1 MPFLSPLFFQET
13 CAALITL
20 HFLDS
25 RPLHE
30 TLSTFLA
37 QRSKT
42 LQAVLSWKPD
52 SVIGGSRE
60 NASLQQNGHAR
71 PIPVRE
77 VTQVMKD
84 ALNTISRTMSV
95 ARDVFHQEGEEP
107 SMLFRFLESTQTEP
121 EDHGNFTRLPPE
133 LQLSTQS
140 LLGQLTSSS
149 NFQLL
154 PPDLRSYRPYVD
166 LGSASTSITQAI
178 FLHKLK
184 EWFHTSCEQ
193 WHSSSTKLLSGLHTV
208 KDVWKLRTSIKR
220 FLVTSGL
227 IDNEKDFLASNMDSL
242 CHEQII
248 DIWRRMLTD
257 AENGFER
264 GLRSQVFSG
273 RGSDQCRL
281 QVMSLHAIP
290 SYRQR

>member
-1 MPFLSPLFFQET
+1 M
-13 CAALITL
+13 
-20 HFLDS
+20 
-25 RPLHE
+25 R
-30 TLSTFLA
+30 
-37 QRSKT
+37 
-42 LQAVLSWKPD
+42 
-52 SVIGGSRE
+52 GSRE
-60 NASLQQNGHAR
+60 NGSLMQNGHAGSSR
-71 PIPVRE
+71 SIPVRE

-84 ALNTISRTMSV
+84 ALNTISQTMSV
-95 ARDVFHQEGEEP
+95 ARDVFHQEEDEP

-121 EDHGNFTRLPPE
+121 EDHGKFTRLPPE

-140 LLGQLTSSS
+140 LLSQLTSSA

-166 LGSASTSITQAI
+166 LGSGSTSITEAI
-178 FLHKLK
+178 FLQKLK

-193 WHSSSTKLLSGLHTV
+193 WHSSSTNLLSGLHTV
-208 KDVWKLRTSIKR
+208 KEVWKLRTSIKR
-220 FLVTSGL
+220 SLVNSHL
-227 IDNEKDFLASNMDSL
+227 MDNEKDFLASNMDSL

-248 DIWRRMLTD
+248 DLWQRMLTD

-273 RGSDQCRL
+273 RGNDQCRW
-281 QVMSLHAIP
+281 QVMFLHVIL